1 MARKTLKEIKKEEE
15 KILEQ
20 LSKNN
25 NNNAPQERELFK
37 NIEIEVS
44 KKNAT
49 YDEIK
54 KHFENTGIG
63 KQGSF
68 YLSDDLMKLFRKKT
82 FEDETSIA
90 VVVRKLLVEHYF
102 TESELREL
110 YNTTIL

>member
-1 MARKTLKEIKKEEE
+1 MARKTLKEIKEEE
-15 KILEQ
+15 NKILKE

-25 NNNAPQERELFK
+25 EIVPQERELFK
-37 NIEIEVS
+37 NIESEVL
-44 KKNAT
+44 KKKAT

-54 KHFENTGIG
+54 LHFENTGIG

-82 FEDETSIA
+82 FEDGTSIA
-90 VVVRKLLVEHYF
+90 VVVRKLLVENYF

-110 YNTTIL
+110 YNTTTR